1 MTCAKFDDYEKGR
14 MSPKAFARHA
24 RECPDCRFEAERDRR
39 LTEEIPMLQTPIPSP
54 DLWNRIEAA
63 LRAEAAAAAVSG
75 ARVGS
80 ARRPVRP
87 MRFRFWPLAIPVAA
101 AAVLVVAVTV
111 FLPPKSVS
119 GSGLLARQTLAKV
132 DAQEKAYLQAIG
144 DLENLART
152 RISSM
157 DLSLMSLYRDRL
169 AVIDAQIEKCR
180 EALGANP
187 ANAHIRRYL
196 LAALQ
201 DKKATLAEV
210 LGS

>member
-1 MTCAKFDDYEKGR
+1 MTCPKFDDFENGR
-14 MSPKAFARHA
+14 MSPKAFVRHA
-24 RECPDCRFEAERDRR
+24 RECPDCRSEAARDRR
-39 LTEEIPMLQTPIPSP
+39 LSEEILMLQTPIPSP
-54 DLWNRIEAA
+54 DLWNRIETA
-63 LRAEAAAAAVSG
+63 LRAEAAAVS
-75 ARVGS
+75 RVPDKS
-80 ARRPVRP
+80 ARRSVFSR
-87 MRFRFWPLAIPVAA
+87 RFRLWPLAIPVGAV
-101 AAVLVVAVTV
+101 AVLVVAVIV
-111 FLPPKSVS
+111 FLPSKSVS
-119 GSGLLARQTLAKV
+119 SSGLMARQTLAKV

-152 RISSM
+152 RISAM

-180 EALGANP
+180 EALGSNP

>member
-1 MTCAKFDDYEKGR
+1 MTCLKFDEFAEGK
-14 MSPKAFARHA
+14 MSPKTFARHI
-24 RECPDCRFEAERDRR
+24 RECLDCRAEAERDRR
-39 LTEEIPMLQTPIPSP
+39 LTEEIPMLQTRLESP
-54 DLWNRIEAA
+54 DLWSRIEVA
-63 LRAEAAAAAVSG
+63 LRAEAAATSDSG
-75 ARVGS
+75 VRDGS
-80 ARRPVRP
+80 ARRPVRSK
-87 MRFRFWPLAIPVAA
+87 RFRFWPLAIPAA
-101 AAVLVVAVTV
+101 AGAVLVVAVTV
-111 FLPPKSVS
+111 FLPSKSVS
-119 GSGLLARQTLAKV
+119 SSGLLARQTLAKV

-152 RISSM
+152 RISAM

-180 EALGANP
+180 EALGSNP